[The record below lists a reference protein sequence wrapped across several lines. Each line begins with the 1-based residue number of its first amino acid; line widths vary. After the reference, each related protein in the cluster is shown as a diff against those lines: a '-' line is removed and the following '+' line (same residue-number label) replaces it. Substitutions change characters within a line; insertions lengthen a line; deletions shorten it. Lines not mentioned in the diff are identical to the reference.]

1 MCCLTYKT
9 SDRLKM
15 RTFFLDLPFMQ
26 NAGPLASYDS
36 RLRKHVYTGETL
48 PEELKPYQSQDFSFL
63 RWQEDNHNKKIY
75 PVSPVPYSMT
85 PRPHQKEAA
94 KRIAGFA
101 KNGSRGFVE
110 GDSMGVGKTISSAF
124 GVYGAMRVKGET
136 KANVL
141 VVCPKSVMEQWSNT
155 FKALKIPN
163 IRLCIIN
170 YEQTKK
176 LLAPPKSAKTAKRQ
190 KTINKHTAQSG
201 TPLIKWDYII
211 ADESQK
217 LKNDTQQTAA
227 FENIAEYS
235 ARTNWPYVIW
245 ASATIGQDPLELRY
259 LKPILY
265 QMTNTSPSAPWANWL
280 LAKGFNV
287 KVSKKGAV
295 SWESVNPNMTPAEKA
310 MVQKRRREDLLRL
323 NNLLFSAKSPS
334 IRRVAKDIAGW
345 PEISRYALGS
355 SLTPQEYVQYR
366 MEWMNFR
373 SGYKLQIRGKN
384 PKGAL
389 AQQLRFRQK
398 SSMIRTTSTVDH
410 IESFLENG
418 QQVAV
423 SVEFMESIDKMK
435 TILEKKGYVCVEYTG
450 RNEAVRERERIK
462 FQKGQAHVIFISVV
476 QGVSLHAGELLP
488 DGTHATKTPRV
499 MLCHDIRYSSL
510 SMLQIEGR
518 THRDGQMANVYYLF
532 AHQTVEEKIAHVM
545 IERMKGV
552 LTIMDDE
559 TVAAELDEIL
569 AA

>member
-1 MCCLTYKT
+1 
-9 SDRLKM
+9 
-15 RTFFLDLPFMQ
+15 MQ
-26 NAGPLASYDS
+26 NAGPSVSYNS
-36 RLRKHVYTGETL
+36 RLRKNVFIGEEL
-48 PEELKPYQSQDFSFL
+48 PEELKPYQSKDFSFL
-63 RWQEDNHNKKIY
+63 RWQEDNYNKKIY
-75 PVSPVPYSMT
+75 PVSPVPYTMT

-94 KRIAGFA
+94 KRIAAFA
-101 KNGSRGFVE
+101 KRGSRGFVE

-124 GVYGAMRVKGET
+124 GVYGAMRVKGQT

-141 VVCPKSVMEQWSNT
+141 VVCPKSVMEQWGNT

-163 IRLCIIN
+163 VRLCIIN

-190 KTINKHTAQSG
+190 TTVNKHTAQSG
-201 TPLIKWDYII
+201 TPIIKWDYII

-217 LKNDTQQTAA
+217 LKNDSQQTAA

-265 QMTNTSPSAPWANWL
+265 QMTGVSPSTPWANWL
-280 LAKGFNV
+280 LSKGFHI
-287 KVSKKGAV
+287 KVSKKGNI
-295 SWESVNPNMTPAEKA
+295 SWEAVNANMTPAEKA
-310 MVQKRRREDLLRL
+310 LVIQKRKEDLLRL
-323 NNLLFSAKSPS
+323 NNMLFSQSSPS

-345 PEISRYALGS
+345 PEISRFALGS
-355 SLTPQEYVQYR
+355 SLTAQEYVKYKA
-366 MEWMNFR
+366 EWMNFR
-373 SGYKLQIRGKN
+373 TGYKLQMRGKN

-398 SSMIRTTSTVDH
+398 SSMIRTDSTVDH

-435 TILEKKGYVCVEYTG
+435 ELLEKKGYVCVEYTG
-450 RNEAVRERERIK
+450 RNENIREQERIK
-462 FQKGQAHVIFISVV
+462 FQKGKAQVIFISVV
-476 QGVSLHAGELLP
+476 QGVSLHVGELLP
-488 DGTHATKTPRV
+488 DGTHATSTPRV
-499 MLCHDIRYSSL
+499 MLCHDIRYSAL

-518 THRDGQMANVYYLF
+518 THRDGQLANVYYLYAF
-532 AHQTVEEKIAHVM
+532 GTVEEKIAHVM
-545 IERMKGV
+545 IDRMKGV

-559 TVAAELDEIL
+559 TVAAELDSIL